1 MKIIYK
7 CSYVRMSWTGAA
19 AIAILASAEDE
30 RDLFDVRIV
39 VLLCLV
45 LCTGVT
51 MGSICTGRTAMAS
64 ASREANWV

>member
-39 VLLCLV
+39 VLL
-45 LCTGVT
+45 
-51 MGSICTGRTAMAS
+51 
-64 ASREANWV
+64 